1 MRKGQYH
8 HCIQLESPKLNGLSI
23 LIFLISKPAG
33 TAHSQLL
40 RSRGVE
46 RWLGLFGVFMACQL
60 PLPMEIVLSHSF
72 VHFKEGSMEGNVWS
86 YEDILKMHNNRV
98 NSQTR

>member
-46 RWLGLFGVFMACQL
+46 
-60 PLPMEIVLSHSF
+60 
-72 VHFKEGSMEGNVWS
+72 EGSMEGNVWS